1 MAALSR
7 AVRLTTG
14 LVTLLSPAL
23 QPLIQLIR
31 NQVSRTRFD
40 PAAAIVSQLKFILS
54 ASRGS
59 AAATRKTKDLVADE
73 LDKVWAVPISLAT
86 TFGIEVSFFSCRY

>member
-14 LVTLLSPAL
+14 LVTLLLPAL
-23 QPLIQLIR
+23 QPLVQLIR
-31 NQVSRTRFD
+31 NQVSANRFD
-40 PAAAIVSQLKFILS
+40 RARAPEARA
-54 ASRGS
+54 
-59 AAATRKTKDLVADE
+59 KDLVADE